1 MITKKKRTRLQIIED
16 LIDYNKALLKDYYR
30 LDKENQVQR
39 ARIARLELLGLMM
52 RDKRKDKG
60 Q

>member
-39 ARIARLELLGLMM
+39 ARIARLELLA
-52 RDKRKDKG
+52 K
-60 Q
+60 QQS